1 MLRDTGL
8 SHRFQLP
15 DGRRLGY
22 VQYGADR
29 GEPFF
34 YFHGM
39 PGSRYECRILH
50 ASALALGLRIYAVDR
65 PGYGLSDGLEHRTLI
80 DWPHDVTTLADGLG
94 IETFGIIAVSG
105 GGPYALACAHEIPE
119 RIRSIGIVGGLGPVN
134 TPALRHAMS
143 GLARFGFVLARTWP
157 MALQGLYGVP
167 LSLLSK
173 IRPAL
178 AIRLLAQSL
187 GGADKPVLLRDDVLG
202 FLSENLRE
210 AFCQGAS
217 APLQDILLY
226 QSCWGFEL
234 GDIHKHIHLWHGN
247 ADRVVPCSHSE
258 FVHAQLADAEL
269 SILPGEGHFSLPVLY
284 AREILTRLRE
294 VA

>member
-1 MLRDTGL
+1 MLRDTSL

-22 VQYGADR
+22 AQYGAEQ

-39 PGSRYECRILH
+39 PGSRYEGRILH
-50 ASALALGLRIYAVDR
+50 ASAIALGLRIYAVDR
-65 PGYGLSDGLEHRTLI
+65 PGYGLSDYLEHRTLTA
-80 DWPHDVTTLADGLG
+80 WPHDVTALADGLG
-94 IETFGIIAVSG
+94 IETFGIIGVSG

-119 RIRSIGIVGGLGPVN
+119 RIRSTGIIGGLGPVN
-134 TPALRHAMS
+134 KPALRNAMTW
-143 GLARFGFVLARTWP
+143 LARFGFMLERTWP
-157 MALQGLYGVP
+157 MALQGLYGMP

-187 GGADKPVLLRDDVLG
+187 GGADQPVLLRDDVLG
-202 FLSENLRE
+202 PLAENLRE
-210 AFCQGAS
+210 AFCQGAD
-217 APLQDILLY
+217 APLQDIHLY
-226 QSCWGFEL
+226 QSSWGFEL
-234 GDIHKHIHLWHGN
+234 AGIRKHIHLWHGN

-269 SILPGEGHFSLPVLY
+269 SILPNEGHFSLPVLY
-284 AREILTRLRE
+284 AKKILSCLRE